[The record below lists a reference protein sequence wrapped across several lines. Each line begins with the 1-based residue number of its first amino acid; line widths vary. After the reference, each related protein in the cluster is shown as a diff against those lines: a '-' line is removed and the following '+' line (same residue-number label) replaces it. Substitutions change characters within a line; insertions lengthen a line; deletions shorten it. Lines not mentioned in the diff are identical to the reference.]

1 MQSRLALAL
10 TTLLLFTILTNAASA
25 DTDPPTW
32 DEAREGL
39 AGGAIGGLG
48 LELPV
53 GATNASIEMDVA
65 SFPQVIEVYT
75 ATWCTNCVQ
84 TEKILHQVIG
94 QSNVVVINYHKF
106 KFEPE
111 DPFGSNGTDDRWESI
126 YGGTSTTVGLS
137 PRLAPTTVFD
147 GERLH
152 LGTRPKSS
160 SISSDY
166 NQSIS
171 VGSSHPFSGNASLSF
186 SRSSESTSNSLDFSW
201 NVENVFHDCVSDC
214 QSYTLTPWLM
224 YVEQVASFP
233 EGSNGKGNYSNI
245 LVDTIQ
251 LPSLQGEISLTIPE
265 AWDGDDISA
274 ILVIDWETS
283 TPETTPD
290 KAVPALGPSLLICLL
305 AILVPRRN
313 NHMPL

>member
-1 MQSRLALAL
+1 MQSRLALVL
-10 TTLLLFTILTNAASA
+10 TILLLFPIHANAS
-25 DTDPPTW
+25 TDGTDSLTW
-32 DEAREGL
+32 DEAREGVI
-39 AGGAIGGLG
+39 GGAIGGLT
-48 LELPV
+48 LPLPMNS
-53 GATNASIEMDVA
+53 TNASIAMDVA

-84 TEKILHQVIG
+84 TEKILNQVID

-111 DPFGSNGTDDRWESI
+111 DPFGSNETDDRWELI
-126 YGGTSTTVGLS
+126 YGATSTTVGFS

-166 NQSIS
+166 SQSIS
-171 VGSSHPFSGNASLSF
+171 EGSSHPYSGNASFSF
-186 SRSSESTSNSLDFSW
+186 SRSSASSPNSVDFSW
-201 NVENVFHDCVSDC
+201 NADNLIHDCVTDC
-214 QSYTLTPWLM
+214 QLYTLTPWIM
-224 YVEQVASFP
+224 FVEKVASFP

-245 LVDTIQ
+245 LMDTIQ
-251 LPSLQGEISLTIPE
+251 LPSSQGEISVTIPD

-274 ILVIDWETS
+274 VLVFDWDISTS
-283 TPETTPD
+283 KTTSD
-290 KAVPALGPSLLICLL
+290 RLVPAPGVSLLTCLL
-305 AILVPRRN
+305 AILVPKRN
-313 NHMPL
+313 NHMPI